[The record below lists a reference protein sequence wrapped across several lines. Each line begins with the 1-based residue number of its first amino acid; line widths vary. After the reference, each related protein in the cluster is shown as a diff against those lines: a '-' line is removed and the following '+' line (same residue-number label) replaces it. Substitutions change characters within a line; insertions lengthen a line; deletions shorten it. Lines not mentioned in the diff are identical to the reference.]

1 MPCALL
7 WHLHQPEYRD
17 PATGRPCMPWTRL
30 HALRGYRDLL
40 VETAESGVPWTLNIV
55 PGLWEQL
62 LYYVNGGSDAHLD
75 LTERPSDTLTLA
87 EVRTVVSTFPC
98 GHPRMRSHPRY
109 RELEDR
115 IRAGRT
121 LTVAELLDL
130 QVWSTLAWTGATALR
145 DHPALA
151 ELRSKG
157 RDFTPDDK
165 QVLLDAQRSMLD
177 AYPTLLRRVA
187 EADGPSISTT
197 PLHHPILP
205 LLVDL
210 GHAARSVGSA
220 PTATF
225 RRPEDAL
232 RQLVEGRALM
242 ESHAH
247 GRIQG
252 CWPSEGA
259 ISPEVVPLLAEA
271 GFRWVAS
278 DEEVLNRSVRQ
289 GAGEGGWDLGHGV
302 IGFFRD
308 RSLSDRI
315 GFDYA
320 RWPADRAVQD
330 FIQRSQSTGTKLVAL
345 DGENPWE
352 SYDDAGAALR
362 KGMIAHLL
370 THGITLDAAATRPP
384 VGHVERLHTGSWIGA
399 NLEIWAG
406 SDADHRAW
414 ALLAEARQAADV
426 EAAIPHLLAAEGS
439 DWFWWYGPE
448 FDTPFAGTFDA
459 AFRGHLAAAYTA
471 AGLPVPDALDEP
483 VETERI
489 RFKSPARPI
498 VGGKTL
504 AGWFGA
510 GEWTL
515 PQGSMAQG
523 GGLHVRYGWDPEG
536 RLWIQVP
543 AGIQVHAADADWPT
557 GSHCLG
563 AMSSATLLVGEHAL
577 IVDRLAS
584 ATAVDWVV

>member
-62 LYYVNGGSDAHLD
+62 LYYVKGGSDGHLD
-75 LTERPSDTLTLA
+75 LTERASDSLTEA
-87 EVRTVVSTFPC
+87 EQRRVMATFPC
-98 GHPRMRSHPRY
+98 GHPNLRSHLRY

-115 IRAGRT
+115 IRAGRM
-121 LTVAELLDL
+121 LTPAELLDL
-130 QVWSTLAWTGATALR
+130 QVWSTLAWMGATALR
-145 DHPALA
+145 DFP
-151 ELRSKG
+151 ELRELRTKG
-157 RDFTPDDK
+157 RGFTEADK
-165 QVLLDAQRSMLD
+165 HTLLRAQRTMLD
-177 AYPTLLRRVA
+177 GYPALLRRVA
-187 EADGPSISTT
+187 ETEGPALSTT

-210 GHAARSVGSA
+210 AHAARSVRSA

-232 RQLVEGRALM
+232 RQLIEGRALL
-242 ESHAH
+242 EAH
-247 GRIQG
+247 TGVPIRG

-259 ISPEVVPLLAEA
+259 ISPEVVPLLAQA

-278 DEEVLNRSVRQ
+278 DEEVLSRSVRD

-302 IGFFRD
+302 VGFFRD

-320 RWPADRAVQD
+320 RWPAAAAIQD
-330 FIQRSQSTGTKLVAL
+330 FVRRSASTGTKLVAL

-352 SYDDAGAALR
+352 SYEDAGAALR
-362 KGMIAHLL
+362 KGMIAHLG
-370 THGITLDAAATRPP
+370 TNGITLDEAAQLQP
-384 VGHVERLHTGSWIGA
+384 VGRVERLHTGSWIGA

-406 SDADHRAW
+406 DTADHRAW
-414 ALLAEARQAADV
+414 QLLADAREAADV

-459 AFRGHLAAAYTA
+459 AFRGHLAAAYSA
-471 AGLPVPDALDEP
+471 AGLRVPEELHQP
-483 VETERI
+483 IVVERI
-489 RFKSPARPI
+489 RSSPPGRPI
-498 VGGKTL
+498 VGGDTL

-515 PQGSMAQG
+515 PQGSMAHA
-523 GGLHVRYGWDPEG
+523 GGLVVRYGWDPTG
-536 RLWIQVP
+536 QLWIQVP
-543 AGIQVHAADADWPT
+543 PGIEVHVDGTAWAAGSW
-557 GSHCLG
+557 SLG
-563 AMSSATLLVGEHAL
+563 QTTSAVLTVGPHEL
-577 IVDRLAS
+577 TVDRLES
-584 ATAVDWVV
+584 AVAVDWVV